1 MLKFPFCRETSG
13 LEGNTNSMNIE
24 DSAANVTFQENGPV
38 DVGQLNNL
46 YRLIGGHEAASFR

>member
-46 YRLIGGHEAASFR
+46 YR